1 MRSRIVFFALLVL
14 ALFILIGRSNS
25 AVQELLLDTVTPL
38 KQNYKHLVRAV
49 KDRGET
55 YIFQKEAIKKLT
67 EENKR
72 LRTFL
77 LNQTH
82 YLQQVSD
89 LFRALPSLE
98 KLPHHSIELVDTV
111 SYTRLNSFNEV
122 QLTRPEKAELE
133 PGRLYGLIQN
143 DVVGGTAVLRGKHLY
158 GYLTSNPRCRFSV
171 FIGPKRAPGV
181 AEGVDKTTMRVRFIP
196 KWSKI
201 DVGDKVETSGLDGI
215 FFANVPVGY
224 VKEVKIEDSY
234 KTAYIQTYNDT
245 LHPDYFFL
253 VTDASPYLTSTYD
266 KESTQ
271 FDGTAAAVAS
281 DERNI
286 TLSSVPETVQTQ
298 DEEIDPSLFEIPK
311 EQVAPKPPVV
321 LPHPKVQHKQ
331 KPKSKPK
338 PKKHSRK
345 KSKKQHQIPQPHTS
359 APPVEAT
366 TPPPPAEAPA
376 KPVRKRPSPM
386 DILNGRRH

>member
-14 ALFILIGRSNS
+14 ALFILISRSNS
-25 AVQELLLDTVTPL
+25 TVQELLLDTVTPL

-55 YIFQKEAIKKLT
+55 YIFQKETIEKLT

-98 KLPHHSIELVDTV
+98 KLPHRSIELVDTV

-143 DVVGGTAVLRGKHLY
+143 DVVGGTAILRGKHLY

-271 FDGTAAAVAS
+271 FDDTATEAAAPA

-311 EQVAPKPPVV
+311 EQVTPKPPVV
-321 LPHPKVQHKQ
+321 LPHPKVPQ
-331 KPKSKPK
+331 KPKAKKQLKKK
-338 PKKHSRK
+338 PKKPRTPPK
-345 KSKKQHQIPQPHTS
+345 PHTQT
-359 APPVEAT
+359 PPEEIT
-366 TPPPPAEAPA
+366 PPPAEAPA

-386 DILNGRRH
+386 DILNGRRN

>member
-122 QLTRPEKAELE
+122 QLTRPEKAKLE

-181 AEGVDKTTMRVRFIP
+181 AEGIDKTTMRVRFIP

-271 FDGTAAAVAS
+271 FNDTATEAAAPA

-311 EQVAPKPPVV
+311 EQAAPKPPVV
-321 LPHPKVQHKQ
+321 LPHPKVTS
-331 KPKSKPK
+331 KSKPK
-338 PKKHSRK
+338 AKKQPKKKPK
-345 KSKKQHQIPQPHTS
+345 KTRM
-359 APPVEAT
+359 PPKPRTQTPPEET
-366 TPPPPAEAPA
+366 TPPSAKAPA

-386 DILNGRRH
+386 DILNGRRN

>member
-1 MRSRIVFFALLVL
+1 MRSRIVFFVLLVL

-25 AVQELLLDTVTPL
+25 TIQELLLDTVTPL
-38 KQNYKHLVRAV
+38 KQNYKHFTRAL

-55 YIFQKEAIKKLT
+55 YIFQKETIQKLT
-67 EENKR
+67 AENKR

-122 QLTRPEKAELE
+122 QLTRPEKAKLK
-133 PGRLYGLIQN
+133 PGHLYGLIQN
-143 DVVGGTAVLRGKHLY
+143 DVVGGTAVMRGNHLY

-196 KWSKI
+196 KWSKVK
-201 DVGDKVETSGLDGI
+201 VGDKVETSGLDGI

-224 VKEVKIEDSY
+224 VKEVKIENSY

-245 LHPDYFFL
+245 LHPDFFFL
-253 VTDASPYLTSTYD
+253 VTDASPYLVSTYD
-266 KESTQ
+266 KNTTHFGTQ
-271 FDGTAAAVAS
+271 TEEERTV

-298 DEEIDPSLFEIPK
+298 DDEIDPSLFEIPK
-311 EQVAPKPPVV
+311 ENMTPKPPVV
-321 LPHPKVQHKQ
+321 LPHPKPIQKKAKAKKQVKQ
-331 KPKSKPK
+331 KV
-338 PKKHSRK
+338 KKTR
-345 KSKKQHQIPQPHTS
+345 QP
-359 APPVEAT
+359 PRQKVEKEPVIEN
-366 TPPPPAEAPA
+366 TPPPEEASPPP
-376 KPVRKRPSPM
+376 KKKRPSPM
-386 DILNGRRH
+386 DIINGRNF

>member
-1 MRSRIVFFALLVL
+1 MRSRIVFFVLLVL

-25 AVQELLLDTVTPL
+25 TVQELLLDTVTPL
-38 KQNYKHLVRAV
+38 KQNYKHFTRAL

-55 YIFQKEAIKKLT
+55 YIFQKETIEKLT
-67 EENKR
+67 AENKR

-89 LFRALPSLE
+89 LFRTLPSLE

-122 QLTRPEKAELE
+122 QLTRPEKAQLR

-143 DVVGGTAVLRGKHLY
+143 DVVGGTAVMRGNHLY

-171 FIGPKRAPGV
+171 FIGPRRAPGV
-181 AEGVDKTTMRVRFIP
+181 AEGLDKTTMRVRFIP
-196 KWSKI
+196 KWSKVK
-201 DVGDKVETSGLDGI
+201 VGDKVETSGLDGI

-245 LHPDYFFL
+245 LHPDFFFL
-253 VTDASPYLTSTYD
+253 VTDASPYLASSYD
-266 KESTQ
+266 KNTTR
-271 FDGTAAAVAS
+271 FGGTRER

-298 DEEIDPSLFEIPK
+298 EDEIDPSLFEIPK
-311 EQVAPKPPVV
+311 ENVAPKPPVV
-321 LPHPKVQHKQ
+321 LPHPKPVQK
-331 KPKSKPK
+331 KTK
-338 PKKHSRK
+338 PKKRIK
-345 KSKKQHQIPQPHTS
+345 KPVKKPRPT
-359 APPVEAT
+359 PRPRTEELPVET
-366 TPPPPAEAPA
+366 TPPPAQTPPP
-376 KPVRKRPSPM
+376 PVKKRPSPM
-386 DILNGRRH
+386 DIINGRNF